1 MRDHPLEE
9 RTIGR
14 ILAAKAA
21 TVGERPFLLFE
32 GQRFSYADAHAI
44 TNGYAE
50 GFRRAGIGAASPS
63 RSCSTTGP
71 NCCGRCGGWA
81 SSARSRSR

>member
-1 MRDHPLEE
+1 MRDHPLED

-14 ILAAKAA
+14 MLAAKAA

-32 GQRFSYADAHAI
+32 GRRFTYADAHAI

-50 GFRRAGIGAASPS
+50 GFRRAGIGAGAPLAIGPLTIT
-63 RSCSTTGP
+63 RQGLFTSCQ
-71 NCCGRCGGWA
+71 
-81 SSARSRSR
+81 